1 MKKICFVIDK
11 GLSPNSYAFL
21 FPLLL
26 NKNQIDHEI
35 EIFFKLPIKN
45 YDYIFIDSKY
55 YNKKFQSNDF
65 EFIKNDLENLR
76 KKCNKL
82 IYCDNE
88 ASIFINNL
96 IFDYVDIYLKGRL
109 PNNLNIYKKKLY
121 GQREFTEYYN
131 KKFGIIDST
140 ESYSNIIEDKN
151 LKKIFLGWNN
161 GICDYTYYST
171 IKKNI

>member
-1 MKKICFVIDK
+1 MQVLRRLNYFKMKKICFVIDK

-76 KKCNKL
+76 KNATNL
-82 IYCDNE
+82 
-88 ASIFINNL
+88 FIATMKHR
-96 IFDYVDIYLKGRL
+96 YL
-109 PNNLNIYKKKLY
+109 
-121 GQREFTEYYN
+121 
-131 KKFGIIDST
+131 
-140 ESYSNIIEDKN
+140 
-151 LKKIFLGWNN
+151 
-161 GICDYTYYST
+161 
-171 IKKNI
+171 

>member
-1 MKKICFVIDK
+1 M
-11 GLSPNSYAFL
+11 
-21 FPLLL
+21 
-26 NKNQIDHEI
+26 
-35 EIFFKLPIKN
+35 
-45 YDYIFIDSKY
+45 
-55 YNKKFQSNDF
+55 
-65 EFIKNDLENLR
+65 ENLR

-140 ESYSNIIEDKN
+140 ESYSKILKDKN

>member
-55 YNKKFQSNDF
+55 YNKKFKSNDF

-151 LKKIFLGWNN
+151 LKKFFLA
-161 GICDYTYYST
+161 GIMGFVT
-171 IKKNI
+171 IHIIQQLKKNI